1 VYPKTIGWLP
11 AIAFIPLLGALIN
24 ACLGRRLGKAFVSVV
39 GVAAPA
45 VAFTISMA
53 FFGAMQVDDRALVIR
68 GERDVIQR
76 VALTLVQKGL
86 TFEEEDRPRDE
97 NGRHDIV
104 FLRVQTSPENELVRA
119 VASDAG
125 VQPKDIGSASEVE
138 GAKRAFKAD
147 LGSWIKAA
155 GLDLRFSFILDRLSI
170 ILVLVITGVGTLIH
184 IYSTSYMEEEDAGGF
199 ARYFTYLNLFVASM
213 LVLVLG
219 GDLFL
224 LFVGW
229 EGVGMCSY
237 LLIGF
242 HYRDAANAACGTK
255 AFVVNRIGDLGFVLG
270 AFLLLTGVRDAAGAG
285 GTFSADVAT
294 INLLAP
300 SMDAALVGVACLLLF
315 IGCTGKSAQIPL
327 HLWLPD
333 AMAGPTPVSALIH
346 AATMVTAGVYLIA
359 RLSPTFVIAEVQG
372 VPVLGI
378 VAVVGMLTA
387 FFAATAALGQD
398 DIKRVLA
405 YSTVS
410 QLGYMFVGVGATA
423 MGAAVFHLV
432 THAFFKGLLFLAAGA
447 VIHATHTQSM
457 REMGGLRNRMPV
469 TFVCMTIGAL
479 ALAAFPGLS
488 GFFSKDMI
496 LFQVL
501 ARAETDNAASTAW
514 RVIYALGVVTG
525 GITAIYSLRLICMT
539 FLGEYRGHGQPHEA
553 PSAMTA
559 PLVVLAVLSVA
570 GLLLGLPGVTPGLPH
585 HLAELLPHFLKGIVA
600 TPLTATLPPERL
612 HHLEIGGLVTGVVI
626 ALIGAGIGYLV
637 WRGGPAQVP
646 WENPTPGGLLEGTR
660 DVLARA
666 WLYDEVVNKKGL
678 QPAVKS
684 FSEVMWRWVDD
695 ATIDRGLVDGAG
707 AVSNDLSTFAR
718 GFQTGRVGRYAGYFV
733 IGALALPILTL
744 WGLPIYRL
752 LLSALAGGGADAGSG
767 H

>member
-1 VYPKTIGWLP
+1 MYPKTIGWLP
-11 AIAFIPLLGALIN
+11 AIAFIPLLGALLN
-24 ACLGRRLGKAFVSVV
+24 ACLGKRLGKAFVSVV

-53 FFGAMQVDDRALVIR
+53 FFGAMQVDDRAVVIR
-68 GERDVIQR
+68 GERDAIQR

-86 TFEEEDRPRDE
+86 TFEEEDRPRDSL
-97 NGRHDIV
+97 GRHDTV
-104 FLRVQTSPENELVRA
+104 LLRVQAAADHPAIATVAALEN
-119 VASDAG
+119 D
-125 VQPKDIGSASEVE
+125 VQVGPASEIE
-138 GAKRAFKAD
+138 GAQRAFKAD

-242 HYRDAANAACGTK
+242 HYRDSANAACGTK

-270 AFLLLTGVRDAAGAG
+270 AFLLLTGVRDAAAGAA
-285 GTFSADVAT
+285 FSADISV
-294 INLLAP
+294 INELARTGAL
-300 SMDAALVGVACLLLF
+300 DGVLVGVACLLLF

-359 RLSPTFVIAEVQG
+359 RLSPAFVIAEVQG
-372 VPVLGI
+372 IPVLGI

-457 REMGGLRNRMPV
+457 REMGGLRTRMPV
-469 TFVCMTIGAL
+469 TFATMTIGAL
-479 ALAAFPGLS
+479 ALAAFPGFS

-501 ARAETDNAASTAW
+501 ARAEVPGAASTAW

-525 GITAIYSLRLICMT
+525 GITAIYSLRMICMT

-553 PSAMTA
+553 SSAMTA
-559 PLVVLAVLSVA
+559 PLVVLAVLAVGSF
-570 GLLLGLPGVTPGLPH
+570 LLGLPGVTPLLPH
-585 HLAELLPHFLKGIVA
+585 HLAELLPHFLKGVVA
-600 TPLTATLPPERL
+600 APVTEALPVERL
-612 HHLEIGGLVTGVVI
+612 HHLEIGGLLTGVVI
-626 ALIGAGIGYLV
+626 GLLGAGIGYMV

-718 GFQTGRVGRYAGYFV
+718 GFQTGKVGRYAGYFV
-733 IGALALPILTL
+733 VGALALPILTL
-744 WGLPIYRL
+744 WGLPIYRAVL
-752 LLSALAGGGADAGSG
+752 AMFAGGGAGSG